1 MNNSFD
7 IRLVTYMGK
16 GPDQI
21 GPPTWQFQAIA
32 NTTPITCGNGCSI
45 AEALD
50 ELEAAL
56 EERGGGK

>member
-1 MNNSFD
+1 MNKSYD

-16 GPDQI
+16 GPEQI

-32 NTTPITCGNGCSI
+32 DTTPITRGDGCSI

-56 EERGGGK
+56 EERGGGE